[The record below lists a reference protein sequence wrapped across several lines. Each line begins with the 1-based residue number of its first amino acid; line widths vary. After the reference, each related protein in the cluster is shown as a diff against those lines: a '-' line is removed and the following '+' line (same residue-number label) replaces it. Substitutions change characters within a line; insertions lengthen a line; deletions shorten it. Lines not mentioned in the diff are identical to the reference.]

1 MKKLHFPL
9 MLTVG
14 LALMG
19 GLWAGLLR
27 VGWHLPSHQA
37 DFALAHGVLMIGGFM
52 GSLISLERAVAL
64 HNFLKNDTLRGLPY
78 LTPLFSAGGG
88 VALWAD
94 LSLAAELMTLSSVG
108 MVLIFAYII
117 RQQPAPYT
125 ITMGLGAV
133 CWLVGNLIWLGGHP
147 LFMSAPWWAC
157 FLILTIAGE
166 RLELS
171 RMMKHSSLSTQLF
184 IGVLALLLFSLLM
197 IQIRDDL
204 GWRLLGLAWMGL
216 AMWLIR
222 YDVAQR
228 TIRQTGLTRF
238 IAACLLLGYAWLFLG
253 GGLALF
259 YGAVKAGMI
268 YDAVLHSIFLGFAF
282 SMIFGHAALILPS
295 IVGVNIV
302 YSPFFYSHL
311 AALHF
316 TLLLRVG
323 GDLTA
328 WAEGR
333 RWGALLNSV
342 VVVLFFVNTARSLQ
356 TGAKQYVLPRS
367 KPAYAVYSLVLPLV
381 LLGGILIGV
390 GLARGL
396 NAEKP
401 VSLPQ
406 ETLSEFS
413 QIGEGLYQSN
423 CASCHGLDLQGVVGV
438 GKSLID
444 SEFVASQTD
453 AELQAFII
461 EGRRTWD
468 TANTTGV
475 EMPARGGNPALSD
488 EQIRL
493 ITAYI
498 RWKNEE

>member
-1 MKKLHFPL
+1 MNKIHFPL

-14 LALMG
+14 LALIG

-27 VGWHLPSHQA
+27 VGWQLPSHQA

-52 GSLISLERAVAL
+52 GTLISLERAVAL
-64 HNFLKNDTLRGLPY
+64 HNFLKDQPFRSLPY
-78 LTPLFSAGGG
+78 LTPLFSACGG

-108 MVLIFAYII
+108 MVLMFAYIV

-125 ITMGLGAV
+125 ITIGVGAA
-133 CWLVGNLIWLGGHP
+133 CWLVGNLIWLGGNP
-147 LFMSAPWWAC
+147 LFASAPWWAC

-171 RMMKHSSLSTQLF
+171 RLMKHTSFSTYLF
-184 IGVLALLLFSLLM
+184 ISILALLLFSLLA
-197 IQIRDDL
+197 IQIYDDL

-216 AMWLIR
+216 AIWLIH

-228 TIRQTGLTRF
+228 TILQRGLTRF
-238 IAACLLLGYAWLFLG
+238 IAACLLLGYVWLFLG
-253 GGLALF
+253 GGLALL
-259 YGAVKAGMI
+259 YGTAKVGMI
-268 YDAVLHSIFLGFAF
+268 YDAILHSIFLGFAF

-295 IVGVNIV
+295 IMGVNIA
-302 YSPFFYSHL
+302 YSPLFYSHL
-311 AALHF
+311 VALHL

-323 GDLTA
+323 GDLSA
-328 WAEGR
+328 WADGR

-342 VVVLFFVNTARSLQ
+342 VVILFFVNTARSLQ
-356 TGAKQYVLPRS
+356 SDKQQYLLSRS
-367 KPAYAVYSLVLPLV
+367 KPAYAVYGLVLPLV
-381 LLGGILIGV
+381 LMGGVLIGV
-390 GLARGL
+390 GLAKSLGT
-396 NAEKP
+396 EKS
-401 VSLPQ
+401 VSSPQ
-406 ETLSEFS
+406 ETLSGFPH
-413 QIGEGLYQSN
+413 IGEGLYRSN
-423 CASCHGLDLQGVVGV
+423 CASCHGLDLQGVIGI
-438 GKSLID
+438 GKSLIG

-461 EGRRTWD
+461 EGRRVWD

-475 EMPARGGNPALSD
+475 EMPARGGNPALSG

-493 ITAYI
+493 IVEYI